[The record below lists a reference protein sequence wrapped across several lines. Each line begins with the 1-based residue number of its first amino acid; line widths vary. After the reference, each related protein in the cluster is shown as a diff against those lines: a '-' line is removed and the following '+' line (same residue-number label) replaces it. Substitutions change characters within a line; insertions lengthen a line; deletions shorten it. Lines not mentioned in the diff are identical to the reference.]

1 MMLSEKYVLFF
12 FFCRETSIRLFV
24 AKLSHFVLS
33 IKEIL
38 PPSDQKMLSSLVE
51 KLLNSREDDEGL
63 ASAIDDLRKAVLGAV
78 ICFKQATGNEK
89 QADLICSLLKNCLEE
104 LSLVVKNTPSGAVFF
119 LKFKDALHSVLF
131 S

>member
-1 MMLSEKYVLFF
+1 M
-12 FFCRETSIRLFV
+12 
-24 AKLSHFVLS
+24 LS

-38 PPSDQKMLSSLVE
+38 PPSDQKILSSLVE

-63 ASAIDDLRKAVLGAV
+63 ASAIDDLRKALLGAV
-78 ICFKQATGNEK
+78 ISFKQATGNEK

-104 LSLVVKNTPSGAVFF
+104 LSLVIKNTPSGAVLF
-119 LKFKDALHSVLF
+119 LKFKDAPHSVLF

>member
-1 MMLSEKYVLFF
+1 MLSEKYVLFF
-12 FFCRETSIRLFV
+12 FFCRETRIRLFV
-24 AKLSHFVLS
+24 AKFSHVVLS

-51 KLLNSREDDEGL
+51 KLLDSRENDEGL
-63 ASAIDDLRKAVLGAV
+63 ASAIDDLTKAVHSAV
-78 ICFKQATGNEK
+78 IGFKQATGNEK

-104 LSLVVKNTPSGAVFF
+104 LSLVIKNTPSGAMFF
-119 LKFKDALHSVLF
+119 PKFKDALHSVLF